1 MQNERKKIGS
11 FQLMGVFVGFI
22 TRFAVLQMC
31 VCVCVWSVDTCCAH
45 IQSSLS
51 GIICTIVLTGP
62 YSGGVKTGE
71 LVHTSQIQDGH

>member
-1 MQNERKKIGS
+1 MQNERKKIGFS
-11 FQLMGVFVGFI
+11 QLIGVFVGFI
-22 TRFAVLQMC
+22 TRFAVLQM
-31 VCVCVWSVDTCCAH
+31 CVCVWSVDTCCAH

-62 YSGGVKTGE
+62 YPRGVKTGE